1 MKEIKKIINDIM
13 FVTGAALV
21 ILTVFS
27 LFFNVEIGFVPT
39 IFQIFAANIVIIL
52 GLYLRGKIEIR
63 NLILEY
69 LIDISFIIAV
79 LVVFGLVFDWYSSIP
94 AWLLIVMAVV
104 IYIFATIFTVTK
116 IRKDAEELNELL
128 RTRTEALSADA
139 NTVCAGSPPPNH
151 QKKQADNAS

>member
-1 MKEIKKIINDIM
+1 M

-39 IFQIFAANIVIIL
+39 VFEIFAADIVIIL
-52 GLYLRGKIEIR
+52 GLFLRGKFEIR

-79 LVVFGLVFDWYSSIP
+79 LVVFGLIFDWYSAIP
-94 AWLLIVMAVV
+94 AWLLVVMAVV
-104 IYIFATIFTVTK
+104 IYLFAMIFSVTK
-116 IRKDAEELNELL
+116 IKKDAEELNKLL
-128 RTRTEALSADA
+128 EK
-139 NTVCAGSPPPNH
+139 H
-151 QKKQADNAS
+151 QKKQANTAS